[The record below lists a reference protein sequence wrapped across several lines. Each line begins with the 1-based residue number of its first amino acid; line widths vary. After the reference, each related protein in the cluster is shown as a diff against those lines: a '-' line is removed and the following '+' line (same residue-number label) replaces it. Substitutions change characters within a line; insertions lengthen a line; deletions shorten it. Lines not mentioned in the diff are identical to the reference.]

1 MKKNF
6 EGLNMKTTF
15 EALFSKKFKIKH
27 RSTPDNFKALY
38 VEDTETESLYRPYSD
53 DGLREP
59 VKKTWSE
66 HWTASRF
73 TYMLTAAYIL
83 LTILYI
89 ILWIDYSKLRS
100 RTNEWKPNLFPS
112 LTHSTAFR
120 KDSRIFPLTV
130 AGTPFAGDPSPELDQ
145 AWHDL
150 LEDTTIRVAKE
161 DLDYYNV
168 TSLPL
173 ADGSGFASEIFM
185 THELHCLKKVRQ
197 WIYKETYFSDI
208 HGFARNEL
216 KRHVDHC
223 IETLRQGIMCRGDV
237 SLATYTYFQGSTDVT
252 ARTWGK
258 HECVDFGALYS
269 WARERAVDI
278 FQDGVLAR
286 PENLGPEHFTVRKP
300 PH

>member
-1 MKKNF
+1 
-6 EGLNMKTTF
+6 MKTTF

-100 RTNEWKPNLFPS
+100 RTNEWKPNLFPCMFLSFFQIYWQSNAHLNLSSYALYCISQRQPYISFNCRRHTFCWWPEPRAWSGVAWS
-112 LTHSTAFR
+112 LRRFGHSY
-120 KDSRIFPLTV
+120 P
-130 AGTPFAGDPSPELDQ
+130 Q
-145 AWHDL
+145 ANGL
-150 LEDTTIRVAKE
+150 LLIKRADTTIRVAKE

-185 THELHCLKKVRQ
+185 THELHCLVSHLVEGQRS
-197 WIYKETYFSDI
+197 IYLTSVIEESPTMDLQGNLLLWHTRFRPQRIEETCWCVFHLWNSVNLQVNQSCRSLHRDTQ
-208 HGFARNEL
+208 AR
-216 KRHVDHC
+216 HYV
-223 IETLRQGIMCRGDV
+223 
-237 SLATYTYFQGSTDVT
+237 
-252 ARTWGK
+252 
-258 HECVDFGALYS
+258 
-269 WARERAVDI
+269 
-278 FQDGVLAR
+278 
-286 PENLGPEHFTVRKP
+286 
-300 PH
+300 